1 VIFTKRSDYG
11 LRAVLELA
19 GHYSRGPLSAREIAE
34 RGGLPEPF
42 VKKLLQRLASAEI
55 VQALRGRYGGYVLTC
70 SPEEISLLEIL
81 QVFEDLAPVSCLQ
94 HPVLER
100 SVGTPIPEAEVAE
113 PAPCSAE
120 VIERACPV
128 RVAWEMVDCRVRE
141 TLRSLTLADLLR
153 EVQSHGFL
161 TGEEVFES

>member
-1 VIFTKRSDYG
+1 MIFTKRSDYG

-19 GHYSRGPLSAREIAE
+19 GHYSCGPLSAREIAE

-55 VQALRGRYGGYVLTC
+55 VQALRGRCGGYALTC

-81 QVFEDLAPVSCLQ
+81 QAFEDLAPVSCLQ
-94 HPVLER
+94 Q
-100 SVGTPIPEAEVAE
+100 E
-113 PAPCSAE
+113 PAWAAQKEATEEVPCAAE
-120 VIERACPV
+120 ILEERCPV
-128 RVAWEMVDCRVRE
+128 RVAWAVVDRRVRGA
-141 TLRSLTLADLLR
+141 LRSLTLADLLR

-161 TGEEVFES
+161 MGEEVLES